1 MPIQQTL
8 AMIKPDAVQRNLIGS
23 IIQLMEAN
31 KLVVKKITMMKLS
44 VSQAEKFYIIH
55 KDKHFYSKLIE
66 YMTSEPVIVQILKGE
81 NCIER
86 YRSVMGAT
94 NPENAENGTIRK
106 LFALNVQ
113 ENAVHGSDSDE
124 NAAIEIGFHFSGRE
138 LF

>member
-66 YMTSEPVIVQILKGE
+66 YMTSDQVVVILLEGDNAISA
-81 NCIER
+81 
-86 YRSVMGAT
+86 YRDLMGST
-94 NPENAENGTIRK
+94 NPEEAEEKTIRK
-106 LFALNVQ
+106 LY
-113 ENAVHGSDSDE
+113 AVNTTYNSIHGSDSPE
-124 NAAIEIGFHFSGRE
+124 NAKIEIDFFFK
-138 LF
+138 L